1 MRHLLPIACVGL
13 AVSAW
18 AGSVRILDHD
28 LEIPVGGYRYVA
40 IPVQPSQEENAH
52 IVGDLQVLPDSLQI
66 ELIMIWEYQLPG
78 WTDLQPDVDTLYH
91 SRRGTGPVSI
101 PLLGFGRY
109 ALVVSNRGNYAPA
122 EVHGS
127 LSLVFQG
134 EGLVYDPLQTALYL
148 ALALV
153 ALGGIVT
160 LVVVA
165 ARTLKNK

>member
-1 MRHLLPIACVGL
+1 MRHFLTVLCAGL
-13 AVSAW
+13 AACAW
-18 AGSVRILDHD
+18 AGSVRVLDHD

-40 IPVQPSQEENAH
+40 IPVQPSQEENARL
-52 IVGDLQVLPDSLQI
+52 VGDVQVLPDSLEV
-66 ELIMIWEYQLPG
+66 ELILIWEYQLPG
-78 WTDLQPDVDTLYH
+78 WTDLKPDVDTLYH
-91 SRRGTGPVSI
+91 SRQGTGSVNI
-101 PLLGFGRY
+101 PLLSFGRY
-109 ALVVSNRGNYAPA
+109 ALIVSNRGNYAPA

-127 LSLVFQG
+127 LSLVFEG

-165 ARTLKNK
+165 VRTFKNK

>member
-1 MRHLLPIACVGL
+1 MRYFFPVLFAGL
-13 AVSAW
+13 AACAW

-40 IPVQPSQEENAH
+40 IPVQPSQEEDAR
-52 IVGDLQVLPDSLQI
+52 IVGDLKVDPDTLGV
-66 ELIMIWEYQLPG
+66 ELLLIWEYQMPG
-78 WTDLQPDVDTLYH
+78 WTELEAEVDTLYH
-91 SRRGTGPVSI
+91 SRQASGSVNI

-109 ALVVSNRGNYAPA
+109 ALILSNRGNYAPA
-122 EVHGS
+122 EVHGT
-127 LSLVFQG
+127 LSLVFEG
-134 EGLVYDPLQTALYL
+134 EGRVYDPLQTALYL

-165 ARTLKNK
+165 VRTFKNK